1 MMMSA
6 IARLIMYKLFIVLSF
21 GFDTNDFIMI
31 KLPITVNKLFMVFK
45 NSCFYSGSH
54 DSNSFQHKFKPFRR
68 SSEHGHENT
77 FDNHLTNTNRKSSK
91 GCLYLSI

>member
-31 KLPITVNKLFMVFK
+31 KLPITVNKLFMAFK
-45 NSCFYSGSH
+45 NSGSYSGCH
-54 DSNSFQHKFKPFRR
+54 V
-68 SSEHGHENT
+68 G
-77 FDNHLTNTNRKSSK
+77 DNFGIFVTDMRH
-91 GCLYLSI
+91 